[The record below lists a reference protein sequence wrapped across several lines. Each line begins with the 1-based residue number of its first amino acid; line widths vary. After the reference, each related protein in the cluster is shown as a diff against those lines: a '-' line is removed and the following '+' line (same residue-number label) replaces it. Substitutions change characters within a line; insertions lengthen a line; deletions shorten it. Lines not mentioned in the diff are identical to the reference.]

1 MLTCESQ
8 FQPTSFITC
17 THSACRLCTFL
28 MYTMWWHKPLS
39 PNEPFVLKGP
49 WVEPQGAYMYM
60 LSEMSGEV
68 DGNSLESQTSVK
80 AMFAF
85 LHLYSKTPE
94 VEDLALK
101 RLLPLAQNDIPS
113 RRNSV
118 TTTVDFNQGSE
129 AIPDLGNGEDQ
140 GFVPGLR
147 LATEASIEELRNRKL
162 EKATSTAFFE
172 RRPKIKGVTLRG
184 DWASAATIR
193 RWQLASSAVQQYPA
207 LLDETP
213 AHSHHNGG
221 CIHIKTEELLTCRVQ
236 NWPWDGLLRDVGGL
250 VVGLILWLANFAYG
264 ALHAAAW
271 NEHFPTV
278 AEKWLWRSSS
288 VYIGFCGGLWI
299 VLNYAAQAYQPLN
312 EFWEKWMDGGG
323 RRWQNLVLGFPVCI
337 CGLSLLFARGFIV
350 IEAFIS
356 IRSLPAAAYDT
367 PTWSQIFP
375 HF

>member
-1 MLTCESQ
+1 
-8 FQPTSFITC
+8 
-17 THSACRLCTFL
+17 

-49 WVEPQGAYMYM
+49 WVEPLCAYMYM

-80 AMFAF
+80 TMFAF

-94 VEDLALK
+94 VENLAL
-101 RLLPLAQNDIPS
+101 RRPLPLAQNDIPS
-113 RRNSV
+113 RCNSV

-129 AIPDLGNGEDQ
+129 ATPDLGNSGDQ

-147 LATEASIEELRNRKL
+147 LATKASIEELRNRKL
-162 EKATSTAFFE
+162 EKATSTAFFK

-184 DWASAATIR
+184 DWAPSATIR

-207 LLDETP
+207 LLAETS

-221 CIHIKTEELLTCRVQ
+221 CIHIKAEELLTCRVQ
-236 NWPWDGLLRDVGGL
+236 NWPWDDLLRDVGGL

-323 RRWQNLVLGFPVCI
+323 RRWQNSVLGFPVCI

-367 PTWSQIFP
+367 PTWSRIFP